1 MFSTRKLA
9 FFLCLLLSVITK
21 VFSANLTGEVLIGLG
36 YITRDP
42 PFGSHFSARTTP
54 QNNFAIIIEVEGL
67 SSQEGENWNQVVTL
81 KTLNKPSADIVRLY
95 VNVSQ
100 VKPLSTGT
108 SKSQIKILLTKMLEW
123 TLRGVYRVWTLTTS
137 LT

>member
-1 MFSTRKLA
+1 M
-9 FFLCLLLSVITK
+9 
-21 VFSANLTGEVLIGLG
+21 
-36 YITRDP
+36 
-42 PFGSHFSARTTP
+42 SHFSARSTP
-54 QNNFAIIIEVEGL
+54 QKNFVIIIEVEGL

>member
-1 MFSTRKLA
+1 MSSTISYHQSFFCKPNYRK
-9 FFLCLLLSVITK
+9 
-21 VFSANLTGEVLIGLG
+21 VLICLG

-42 PFGSHFSARTTP
+42 PFASHFSARSTL

-100 VKPLSTGT
+100 VKPLSTGI
-108 SKSQIKILLTKMLEW
+108 SVSQIKILLTKNA
-123 TLRGVYRVWTLTTS
+123 
-137 LT
+137 

>member
-1 MFSTRKLA
+1 M
-9 FFLCLLLSVITK
+9 
-21 VFSANLTGEVLIGLG
+21 G
-36 YITRDP
+36 YITRDS

-100 VKPLSTGT
+100 VKPLSTGI
-108 SKSQIKILLTKMLEW
+108 SVSQIKILLTKMLEW